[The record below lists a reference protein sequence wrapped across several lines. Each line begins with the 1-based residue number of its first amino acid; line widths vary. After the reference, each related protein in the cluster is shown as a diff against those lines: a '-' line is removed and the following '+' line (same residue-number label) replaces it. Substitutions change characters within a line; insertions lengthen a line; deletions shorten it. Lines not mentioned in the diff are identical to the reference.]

1 MDLERFRQ
9 VLRRC
14 RRSLVGS
21 QEQLSERT
29 KTPDG
34 ATPINLNTISA
45 IERGDT
51 DDPGIVTIARLVEAM
66 PGLTLSEFFRQ
77 VERDD
82 AAVLNESGAPSLS
95 AALTSEQYEQVIRA
109 LTTVAIEAN
118 SGKFRPDGRPLTGD
132 GRRATGNDPRDRA
145 LHPHHAESP
154 RPRRKTTL
162 QQSRPRRKR

>member
-29 KTPDG
+29 KTDG

-77 VERDD
+77 VE
-82 AAVLNESGAPSLS
+82 AEAVPNESTAAPLSETVPVPRKTYDQLLEWFVLSVQENQREPGANRRHAANARHVRVGGADS
-95 AALTSEQYEQVIRA
+95 AA
-109 LTTVAIEAN
+109 
-118 SGKFRPDGRPLTGD
+118 
-132 GRRATGNDPRDRA
+132 
-145 LHPHHAESP
+145 
-154 RPRRKTTL
+154 
-162 QQSRPRRKR
+162 RKRHQDQHPPGQTRGKAGKPATKQRKR